1 MFWGKLLGAVFGF
14 AFLNLPGAILG
25 LWLGHRFDKGIQ
37 YKNFGYA
44 QDPQQ
49 VQLTFFST
57 VFQAMGHIAK
67 ADGRVSENEI
77 QMAKAVMSHMGL
89 SEERRRSAIENFNL
103 GKQPEFDL
111 GECLQEFTQN
121 CGRAP
126 NLMQMFIEIQ
136 ISAAFADGTLGSDEQ
151 RVLEAIAQQIGISNL
166 RLNLLINSV
175 QAQQRYH
182 QSQRQGSAQQPTGMQ
197 LADAYQLL
205 CVDASA
211 SDKDV
216 KRAYR
221 KMMSQ
226 HHPDKLAAK
235 GMPDDMLEVA
245 KEKTQEIQSAWEM
258 IRKQRNIR

>member
-1 MFWGKLLGAVFGF
+1 MIWGKVLGAVFGF

-25 LWLGHRFDKGIQ
+25 LWLGHRFDKGVQ

-44 QDPQQ
+44 RDPQQ

-57 VFQAMGHIAK
+57 VFQVMGHIAK

-89 SEERRRSAIENFNL
+89 NESRRQSAIENFNR

-111 GECLQEFTQN
+111 MVCLTTFTQD
-121 CGRAP
+121 CGRAQ

-136 ISAAFADGTLGSDEQ
+136 ISAAFADGSLGAEEH
-151 RVLEAIAQQIGISNL
+151 RVLETIAQQIGISSL

-175 QAQQRYH
+175 QAQQRFH
-182 QSQRQGSAQQPTGMQ
+182 QSQQQGQRQQSSSMQ
-197 LADAYQLL
+197 LDDAYQIL
-205 CVDASA
+205 CVEPSA